1 MISFSPHIM
10 QVECNIASNATTE
23 KIRTINKLDL
33 HRHLA
38 SLWLISESKWRPA
51 TVAGPTHPWEWSPPQ
66 TSAILPKLSRFL
78 SATSTQP
85 WYQIPLFRNIKF
97 HPVTFCRFQSEFCF
111 LRSNCYTDITL
122 GNSLFGRF
130 VDHWKNNNSYK
141 LVALVSRV
149 SNIFGLIHVRL
160 CILQSMLGM
169 D

>member
-23 KIRTINKLDL
+23 KFRTINKLDS
-33 HRHLA
+33 HRRWA

-51 TVAGPTHPWEWSPPQ
+51 TVAGPTHPLEWSPPQ

-111 LRSNCYTDITL
+111 LRSNCYTL

-130 VDHWKNNNSYK
+130 VDHWKKNNSYK